1 MSKSKNKKS
10 HKQDES
16 GKVFLLDKFVCNY
29 ITTEWLSDGA
39 SNLSHSKKYGVHR
52 HILTKIKKED
62 GYRIPLSSLAI
73 MCFYKK
79 IALSDFFKMIENK
92 YGSKINDDFVV
103 NTKKEE

>member
-1 MSKSKNKKS
+1 MSKNKDKKGHS
-10 HKQDES
+10 QDES
-16 GKVFLLDKFVCNY
+16 LKVFLLDKFVCNY

-39 SNLSHSKKYGVHR
+39 SNLSQSKKYGVHR

-79 IALSDFFKMIENK
+79 ITLSDFFKMIEDK

-103 NTKKEE
+103 NAKKDK

>member
-1 MSKSKNKKS
+1 MSKSDENKDNR
-10 HKQDES
+10 QDES
-16 GKVFLLDKFVCNY
+16 AKVFLLDKFVCNY
-29 ITTEWLSDGA
+29 IATEWLSDGV

-92 YGSKINDDFVV
+92 YGSKINDDFVDK
-103 NTKKEE
+103 TKKDV